1 MNCYEPI
8 EAHPF
13 EKQYFDT
20 RSFKAEHKRLFEM
33 WLMERAGRKEKATK

>member
-8 EAHPF
+8 ESHPF

-20 RSFKAEHKRLFEM
+20 RSFKAEHKQLFEK
-33 WLMERAGRKEKATK
+33 WLMERAGQKENGTE